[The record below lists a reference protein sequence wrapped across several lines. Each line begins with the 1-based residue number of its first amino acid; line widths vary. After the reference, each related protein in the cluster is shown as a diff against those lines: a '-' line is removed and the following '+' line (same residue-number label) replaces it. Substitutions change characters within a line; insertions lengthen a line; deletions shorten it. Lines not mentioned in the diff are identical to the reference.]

1 MKKYTEILSNQVTL
15 DLVTTVLTNFR
26 KNKRI
31 WGVVW
36 NSLIWKA
43 DVLNAPQKSGYWN
56 HVHTQTGYRISAAG
70 YGQMF
75 FKSWLER
82 QHLLYIKSKNSP
94 KTVWQNTV
102 YSWVPYYLNKGTPF
116 QRTGCSVPIF
126 FCFRTIRLRCSHTR
140 TFLPFLLFP
149 TEWLN
154 PPTPL
159 FISAINT
166 ELTEEGQSNLKE
178 ITDLCKWHPPP
189 THQRG
194 DIP

>member
-1 MKKYTEILSNQVTL
+1 MESWCAECTAKIWILKSCTYTDWLPYISCRLRTNVFQVMARKTTFTLYKIKKFPEDCMAEHCLQL
-15 DLVTTVLTNFR
+15 
-26 KNKRI
+26 
-31 WGVVW
+31 
-36 NSLIWKA
+36 NSLLSEQGNPFSA
-43 DVLNAPQKSGYWN
+43 
-56 HVHTQTGYRISAAG
+56 YRMLSA
-70 YGQMF
+70 Y
-75 FKSWLER
+75 
-82 QHLLYIKSKNSP
+82 
-94 KTVWQNTV
+94 
-102 YSWVPYYLNKGTPF
+102 
-116 QRTGCSVPIF
+116 F

-178 ITDLCKWHPPP
+178 ITDLGKWHPPP

>member
-15 DLVTTVLTNFR
+15 DLVTTVLMNFR
-26 KNKRI
+26 RNKRI

-126 FCFRTIRLRCSHTR
+126 FASEQSGCDVPIPEPFCLSCFS
-140 TFLPFLLFP
+140 P
-149 TEWLN
+149 
-154 PPTPL
+154 
-159 FISAINT
+159 
-166 ELTEEGQSNLKE
+166 QS
-178 ITDLCKWHPPP
+178 D
-189 THQRG
+189 
-194 DIP
+194 